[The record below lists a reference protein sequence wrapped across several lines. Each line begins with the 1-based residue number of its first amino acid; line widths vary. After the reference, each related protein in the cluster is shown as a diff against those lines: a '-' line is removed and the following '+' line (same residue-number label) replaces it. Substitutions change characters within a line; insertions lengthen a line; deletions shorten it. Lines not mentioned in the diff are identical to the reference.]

1 MSAATLTIAIL
12 HILQITNLDLIT
24 CVTTW
29 QDGAVTARA
38 ELLEMRYEG
47 PAEA

>member
-1 MSAATLTIAIL
+1 MLTEQWPIFQCGVAEVF
-12 HILQITNLDLIT
+12 DPAK
-24 CVTTW
+24 
-29 QDGAVTARA
+29 DGSVTARA